1 MADSLKQI
9 RLLPEY
15 YGDQAFLSKDFWV
28 PVVNASSQV
37 KIIIRSFSQN
47 TLVRILNTIRAQK
60 DKNFNIRLI
69 LNPLVSSSQLEAL
82 NGKKSSK
89 ELANSISDV
98 LYNDISNMD
107 KKTLSEYAEL
117 FNYYFGE
124 KALAIKIALAM
135 SKEDQSIIANKTP
148 SQNIVLFTDSFD
160 DSISFSEA
168 KLSGDISI
176 DREAFNVAWS
186 WGDPK
191 YLVNKR
197 TKEFDRIWGNKH
209 DGLKVIEVE
218 ADIILQVINKVIN
231 EQDKS
236 KFELFNHQKKAIEKW
251 AENSFRGIFKMCTG
265 AGKTIAALAG
275 LKRLEKYLLDSGK
288 TLNTAVIICPTKILV
303 EQWKK
308 EIIKFGFEHV
318 PLLAYD
324 SIDKYYNKLGIYLN
338 GKRHEG
344 LRIVITTD
352 VTFSKPAFA
361 HQVRKA
367 EHDGTIGCLI
377 ADEMHNYAS
386 KLKVLKEYGES
397 VVSG

>member
-288 TLNTAVIICPTKILV
+288 TLNTAVIICHCCPV
-303 EQWKK
+303 N
-308 EIIKFGFEHV
+308 FFEKQV
-318 PLLAYD
+318 NYM
-324 SIDKYYNKLGIYLN
+324 NLN
-338 GKRHEG
+338 
-344 LRIVITTD
+344 
-352 VTFSKPAFA
+352 
-361 HQVRKA
+361 
-367 EHDGTIGCLI
+367 
-377 ADEMHNYAS
+377 
-386 KLKVLKEYGES
+386 
-397 VVSG
+397 